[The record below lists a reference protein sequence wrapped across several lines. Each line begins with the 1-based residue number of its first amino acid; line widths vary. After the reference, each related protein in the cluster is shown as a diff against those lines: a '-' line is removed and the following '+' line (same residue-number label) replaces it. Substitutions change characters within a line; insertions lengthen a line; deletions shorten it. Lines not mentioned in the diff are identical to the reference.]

1 MEIMKKQYLW
11 ALALCGLGHAVSA
24 QDVAR
29 YVDHTEEYLYVAVF
43 NYTDG
48 ESSGSIPLSDLDIAL
63 GDFDT
68 VKELW
73 SGETVVVDG
82 EELSYKVPAKDVK
95 VFRFHKK
102 PGSGIAD
109 AMSEGGKDARLDVHI
124 LPGSNGGLEMNIDS
138 SAPLRKIEV
147 FDLQGRL
154 LKSQNVRG
162 LYNACVALSPVK
174 GLLLLR
180 ACLQEG
186 QVLLAKAMVH

>member
-1 MEIMKKQYLW
+1 ML
-11 ALALCGLGHAVSA
+11 
-24 QDVAR
+24 
-29 YVDHTEEYLYVAVF
+29 
-43 NYTDG
+43 
-48 ESSGSIPLSDLDIAL
+48 
-63 GDFDT
+63 
-68 VKELW
+68 
-73 SGETVVVDG
+73 VDG

-109 AMSEGGKDARLDVHI
+109 ATSEEGKDVRLDVHV
-124 LPGSNGGLEMNIDS
+124 LSGSNGGLEVNIDA
-138 SAPLRKIEV
+138 SAPLRKIDV

-162 LYNACVALSPVK
+162 VYNACVALSPVK

>member
-1 MEIMKKQYLW
+1 MRQKP
-11 ALALCGLGHAVSA
+11 ALCIIRRNTCMWL
-24 QDVAR
+24 
-29 YVDHTEEYLYVAVF
+29 F
-43 NYTDG
+43 NYTDK
-48 ESSGSIPLSDLDIAL
+48 ESAGSIPLSDLEIAG
-63 GDFDT
+63 GDFDA

-73 SGETVVVDG
+73 SGEAVVVDG

-109 AMSEGGKDARLDVHI
+109 ATSEEGKDVRLDVHV
-124 LPGSNGGLEMNIDS
+124 LSGSNGGLEVNIDAS
-138 SAPLRKIEV
+138 DPLRKIDV

-162 LYNACVALSPVK
+162 CIACVALSPVK

>member
-1 MEIMKKQYLW
+1 MPVY
-11 ALALCGLGHAVSA
+11 GHKEHNGNADA
-24 QDVAR
+24 AETCFMH
-29 YVDHTEEYLYVAVF
+29 HTEEYLYVAVF

-154 LKSQNVRG
+154 LKSRMYG
-162 LYNACVALSPVK
+162 DYIMLAWHY
-174 GLLLLR
+174 LR
-180 ACLQEG
+180 
-186 QVLLAKAMVH
+186 

>member
-1 MEIMKKQYLW
+1 M
-11 ALALCGLGHAVSA
+11 
-24 QDVAR
+24 
-29 YVDHTEEYLYVAVF
+29 
-43 NYTDG
+43 
-48 ESSGSIPLSDLDIAL
+48 
-63 GDFDT
+63 
-68 VKELW
+68 
-73 SGETVVVDG
+73 VVDG

-138 SAPLRKIEV
+138 SASLRKIDV